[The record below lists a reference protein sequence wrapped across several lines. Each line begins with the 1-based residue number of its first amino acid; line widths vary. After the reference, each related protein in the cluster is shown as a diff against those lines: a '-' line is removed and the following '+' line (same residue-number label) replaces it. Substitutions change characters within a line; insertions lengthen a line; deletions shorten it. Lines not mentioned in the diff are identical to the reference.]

1 MPLPLAHMSKS
12 LKNAEKL
19 LMKILDEGLENQ
31 ILLSFLT
38 KGNSKKKI
46 ERKFKP
52 LVNITTI
59 IWMCPPQI
67 EWLKPYPK
75 VMVLGGGAFR
85 RRVNPESHPPP

>member
-38 KGNSKKKI
+38 KGNSKKK
-46 ERKFKP
+46 
-52 LVNITTI
+52 
-59 IWMCPPQI
+59 
-67 EWLKPYPK
+67 LKGN
-75 VMVLGGGAFR
+75 L
-85 RRVNPESHPPP
+85 NH